1 MCGIVGYI
9 GRQDAAPVVLEG
21 LTRLEHRGYDS
32 AGVAVLGARG
42 IKVAKQSGRV
52 RDLTTA
58 LPKRFAGTTG
68 IGHTRWATHGPA
80 TDVNAHPHQDESGR
94 VAVVHNGIIDNSAA
108 LRAALTDDGVTLASD
123 TDTEVIAH
131 LVARSDADTLE
142 GKVRDALGS
151 VVGTYGLAV
160 LHADFPDRIVVARN
174 GSPLVVGVGDKE
186 MYVASDL
193 AAIVRHTTTVAM
205 LDDGEMATVTAAGFT
220 TMRHSDLSSTG
231 KTATEVDI
239 DASAYDAGDHESFM
253 RKEILEQPTTAQA
266 VLRGRLDDR
275 FGTAH
280 LGGLD
285 MDARDLRAVRRVK
298 ILGCGSAYYVG
309 QMGAALIEE
318 LARIPADA
326 EAASEFR
333 YRDPVIEPDT
343 LYVAVS
349 QSGETIDTLLAVQEV
364 RRKGGRCVGLVNVV
378 GSAIAREC
386 DGGIYLHAGP
396 EVAVAS
402 TKALT
407 NMFLGFA
414 LLALQLGRVRD
425 LSIADGKRLVAGL
438 ERLPGQ
444 IEEVLAGEADLIEVA
459 QVAGRGPQPLLHRP
473 RARLPGGA
481 RGRAEV
487 QGDQLPARRGLPDL
501 RAQARPAGAHRPR
514 GADRRAGAARRADR
528 AQHRGA
534 ARDRRPP
541 GPARRDHPRR
551 GRPRG
556 GPRPPDRRTPQRAG
570 ARPDPADHP
579 AAAAGLPRGAAPGSR
594 HRQAPQPGEE
604 RHRRVIDRPDPVR
617 KWTGRPLPH
626 GVGKGR
632 AVENDPTSPAPC
644 PWFG

>member
-1 MCGIVGYI
+1 MCGIVGYL
-9 GRQDAAPVVLEG
+9 GRQEAAPLVLEG

-32 AGVAVLGARG
+32 AGVAVLGRG
-42 IKVAKQSGRV
+42 GLKVAKQAGRV
-52 RDLTTA
+52 RDLTDV
-58 LPKRFAGTTG
+58 LPKRFTGTVG

-80 TDVNAHPHQDESGR
+80 TDANAHPHADESGT
-94 VAVVHNGIIDNSAA
+94 VAVVHNGILDNAA
-108 LRAALTDDGVTLASD
+108 GLRAELADAGVTLASD
-123 TDTEVIAH
+123 TDTEVLAH

-142 GKVRDALGS
+142 GKVRDALAR

-160 LHADFPDRIVVARN
+160 VHADFPDRIVVARN
-174 GSPLVVGVGDKE
+174 GSPLIIGVGDKE
-186 MYVASDL
+186 MFVASDL

-205 LDDGEMATVTAAGFT
+205 LDDGELATVTASGFT
-220 TMRHSDLSSTG
+220 TMRHTDLSATG
-231 KTATEVDI
+231 KSASQVDV

-253 RKEILEQPTTAQA
+253 HKEMLEQPQTARA

-285 MDARDLRAVRRVK
+285 MDARAMRAVRRVK

-349 QSGETIDTLLAVQEV
+349 QSGETIDTLLAVQEI

-425 LSIADGKRLVAGL
+425 LSIADGKRLIAGL
-438 ERLPGQ
+438 ERLPEQ
-444 IEEVLAGEADLIEVA
+444 IAEILAGEADLVEVA
-459 QVAGRGPQPLLHRP
+459 HSLAEAESLFFIGRVRGYPAAREGAQKFKEISYRHAEAYPTSELKHGPLALISPDVPTVALVPADELTERNVAALHEISARSGPLVVVTHEGVDLGEV
-473 RARLPGGA
+473 RARRIVVPKNEPELDPILLTIPL
-481 RGRAEV
+481 
-487 QGDQLPARRGLPDL
+487 QLLAYH
-501 RAQARPAGAHRPR
+501 A
-514 GADRRAGAARRADR
+514 
-528 AQHRGA
+528 AQHLGH
-534 ARDRRPP
+534 DI
-541 GPARRDHPRR
+541 DKPRNLAKSV
-551 GRPRG
+551 
-556 GPRPPDRRTPQRAG
+556 T
-570 ARPDPADHP
+570 
-579 AAAAGLPRGAAPGSR
+579 
-594 HRQAPQPGEE
+594 
-604 RHRRVIDRPDPVR
+604 
-617 KWTGRPLPH
+617 
-626 GVGKGR
+626 
-632 AVENDPTSPAPC
+632 VE
-644 PWFG
+644 

>member
-9 GRQDAAPVVLEG
+9 GRQEAAPVVLEG

-32 AGVAVLGARG
+32 AGVAVLGGRG
-42 IKVAKQSGRV
+42 IRVAKRAGRV
-52 RDLTTA
+52 RDLTGA

-80 TDVNAHPHQDESGR
+80 TDVNAHPHTDEAGR

-108 LRAALTDDGVTLASD
+108 LRAELTDAGIELASD
-123 TDTEVIAH
+123 TDTEVLAH

-142 GKVRDALGS
+142 GKVRDALGA

-174 GSPLVVGVGDKE
+174 GSPLVVGVGERE

-220 TMRHSDLSSTG
+220 TMRHSDLATTG
-231 KTATEVDI
+231 KTASQVDI
-239 DASAYDAGDHESFM
+239 DASAYEAGEH
-253 RKEILEQPTTAQA
+253 KEILEQPTTAQA
-266 VLRGRLDDR
+266 VLRGRLDER

-280 LGGLD
+280 LGGLE

-444 IEEVLAGEADLIEVA
+444 IEEILASEADLVDVAKELAEARSLFFIGRVRGFPVAREGAQKFKEISYRHAEAYQTSELKHGPLALIDPDVPTVALVPADELTERNVGALHEIDARQGPLVVITHAEVDL
-459 QVAGRGPQPLLHRP
+459 GEI
-473 RARLPGGA
+473 GA
-481 RGRAEV
+481 RRIVVPRNEPEL
-487 QGDQLPARRGLPDL
+487 DPILLTIPLQLLAYH
-501 RAQARPAGAHRPR
+501 A
-514 GADRRAGAARRADR
+514 
-528 AQHRGA
+528 AQHLGH
-534 ARDRRPP
+534 DI
-541 GPARRDHPRR
+541 DKPRNLAKSV
-551 GRPRG
+551 
-556 GPRPPDRRTPQRAG
+556 T
-570 ARPDPADHP
+570 
-579 AAAAGLPRGAAPGSR
+579 
-594 HRQAPQPGEE
+594 
-604 RHRRVIDRPDPVR
+604 
-617 KWTGRPLPH
+617 
-626 GVGKGR
+626 
-632 AVENDPTSPAPC
+632 VE
-644 PWFG
+644 